1 MEIWKDIEGYNGIYQ
16 VSNYGNVKSLDRQ
29 SFNKGNLHKIKGKL
43 LKPSYAGTGYKRVIL
58 CHTKSQK
65 YFYVHRLVLIAFT
78 VFDNERNQVNHINGI
93 KSDNRLSNLE
103 WCSRSENMNH
113 AYLFGLKTITKN
125 QLDATSK
132 KVFDENTGIVY
143 NSIKEVSLKFNINY
157 STLRSRILYSNKQY
171 NFKLI

>member
-1 MEIWKDIEGYNGIYQ
+1 MEIWKDIKGYNGIYQ

-29 SFNKGNLHKIKGKL
+29 SFNRGNLHLIKGKL
-43 LKPSYAGTGYKRVIL
+43 LNPSRSSTGYRRVIL
-58 CHTKSQK
+58 CNDNGHK
-65 YFYVHRLVLIAFT
+65 YFYVHRLVMLAFNDLD
-78 VFDNERNQVNHINGI
+78 FERPQVNHINGI

-113 AYLFGLKTITKN
+113 AYLNGLKTITKN
-125 QLDATSK
+125 QLEATSK

-143 NSIKEVSLKFNINY
+143 SSIREVSLKFNINY
-157 STLRSRILYSNKQY
+157 STLRGRMLYNSKKY